1 MTTQSQMSELSK
13 IITELHFCGENLI
26 RLSDYMYEILNGRS
40 VQEIKAPGKDQTPVP
55 DKSSQTSQTEERTV
69 TLEEV
74 RAVLAAKSAAGHR
87 AEVQTL
93 IKECGADRLSAVDP
107 SMYASL
113 MAMAEVL

>member
-1 MTTQSQMSELSK
+1 MSELSK
-13 IITELHFCGENLI
+13 IITELHQCGETLM
-26 RLSDYMYEILNGRS
+26 RLSDSLHEILRGEH
-40 VQEIKAPGKDQTPVP
+40 VQENNETGKGSGALPEE
-55 DKSSQTSQTEERTV
+55 SSQTNQTDEHAV

-113 MAMAEVL
+113 KAMAEVL

>member
-1 MTTQSQMSELSK
+1 MSELSK
-13 IITELHFCGENLI
+13 LITELHQCGETLM
-26 RLSDYMYEILNGRS
+26 RLSDSLHEILSGRS
-40 VQEIKAPGKDQTPVP
+40 VQENNGTGKGLDALPEKP
-55 DKSSQTSQTEERTV
+55 LQTSQAEEHTV

-113 MAMAEVL
+113 KAMAEVL

>member
-1 MTTQSQMSELSK
+1 MSELSK
-13 IITELHFCGENLI
+13 IITELHQCGETLI
-26 RLSDYMYEILNGRS
+26 RLSDSLHEILRGEH
-40 VQEIKAPGKDQTPVP
+40 VQENNGTGKGSGALPEE
-55 DKSSQTSQTEERTV
+55 SSQTSQTDEHTV

-113 MAMAEVL
+113 KAMAEVL

>member
-1 MTTQSQMSELSK
+1 M
-13 IITELHFCGENLI
+13 
-26 RLSDYMYEILNGRS
+26 RLSDSLHEILRGEH
-40 VQEIKAPGKDQTPVP
+40 VQENNGTGKGSGALPEEP
-55 DKSSQTSQTEERTV
+55 SQPNQTEHAV

-113 MAMAEVL
+113 KAMAEVL

>member
-1 MTTQSQMSELSK
+1 MSELSK
-13 IITELHFCGENLI
+13 IITELHQCGETLM
-26 RLSDYMYEILNGRS
+26 RLSDSLHEILRGEH
-40 VQEIKAPGKDQTPVP
+40 VQENNGTGKGSGALPEE
-55 DKSSQTSQTEERTV
+55 SSQTSQTDHTV

-113 MAMAEVL
+113 KAMAEVL

>member
-1 MTTQSQMSELSK
+1 MSELSK
-13 IITELHFCGENLI
+13 LITELHQCGETLM
-26 RLSDYMYEILNGRS
+26 RLSDSLHEILRGEH
-40 VQEIKAPGKDQTPVP
+40 VQEDDGKGSGALPEEP
-55 DKSSQTSQTEERTV
+55 SQTSQTDHAV

-107 SMYASL
+107 SMYATL
-113 MAMAEVL
+113 KAMAEVL

>member
-1 MTTQSQMSELSK
+1 MQ
-13 IITELHFCGENLI
+13 EN
-26 RLSDYMYEILNGRS
+26 NGDG
-40 VQEIKAPGKDQTPVP
+40 KGPGTLP
-55 DKSSQTSQTEERTV
+55 DKPSQPSQTDEHAV
-69 TLEEV
+69 TLEEI

-113 MAMAEVL
+113 KAMAEVL